1 MKQKKIL
8 TIQDISCTGRCS
20 ITVALP
26 ILSACGIET
35 AIVPTSILSTHT
47 GGFVGYHHIDLTN
60 HMTEILEHWKTL
72 DLHFDAIY
80 VGFLANAAQVENTLY
95 LIEELRD
102 EDTLIY
108 VDPAMADEGTLYSL
122 LPEDFPSAMRRL
134 CEIADVFVPN
144 MTESFLLLGEEY
156 KDGPYSGHE
165 IADMVR
171 RLSEINHKKVVMTG
185 VFTDEKKIGAAC
197 YDYEQGWYHS
207 HSDVKMPGVYYGTG
221 DVYMSTL
228 IGALMNG
235 HSLTKSM
242 DIACTFVVDCIKRN
256 IAEKADYRYGV
267 DFENGTATLLKLIGK
282 M

>member
-47 GGFVGYHHIDLTN
+47 GGFVGYHHIDLTD

-95 LIEELRD
+95 LIEELRS

-108 VDPAMADEGTLYSL
+108 VDPAMADEGELYSL
-122 LPEDFPSAMRRL
+122 LPGDFPSAMRRL

-156 KDGPYSGHE
+156 KDGPYSANE
-165 IADMVR
+165 ISDMVR
-171 RLSEINHKKVVMTG
+171 RLGEINHKKVVMTG

-197 YDYEQGWYHS
+197 YDYEQDWYHS
-207 HSDVKMPGVYYGTG
+207 HSDSKMPGIYYGTG

-235 HSLTKSM
+235 HTLSKAM

-256 IAEKADYRYGV
+256 IAEKSDYRYGV
-267 DFENGTATLLKLIGK
+267 DFENGIGTLLKLIGK
-282 M
+282 